1 MVLLFKNRAFFKRFV
16 LKVIS
21 KYCPLSRDDR
31 PRFCLTKKTELLLLC
46 SATFA
51 FTLINTKYS
60 SYIFFFCHQKQNEKI
75 AQIIS

>member
-1 MVLLFKNRAFFKRFV
+1 MVLLFENRAFLKRFV

-21 KYCPLSRDDR
+21 KYCPLSGDDR

-46 SATFA
+46 SIPFA

-60 SYIFFFCHQKQNEKI
+60 SYIFFFVTRNKMKKLLK
-75 AQIIS
+75 